1 MNGGDR
7 WRAAGA
13 MTADTA
19 QCSAGITLARVA
31 QCDPKQTLLDEM
43 KLGSS
48 RWLLACELAFFETF
62 AMSNGT
68 KVGS

>member
-31 QCDPKQTLLDEM
+31 QCDPLRTVEKCLHSEG
-43 KLGSS
+43 GSPIS
-48 RWLLACELAFFETF
+48 FRA
-62 AMSNGT
+62 N
-68 KVGS
+68 